1 MASVCNRRNLSD
13 RLIYLQVIGPGEWRG
28 SGPAMGLSSA
38 SRPGMA
44 TNQNTEI
51 KMKRILM
58 AAFCSLSMACG
69 TAVLAQ
75 AKPTTLK
82 FANFAGPTAY
92 LTKGMFE
99 PLIKDIQ
106 DDAQGTLKIQL
117 YSGGSLVKAEDTFDA
132 VRRGLVDMGW
142 GVTGYTP
149 GRFKVAD
156 IPEIP
161 FQARTL
167 REASTGVWRLYEEGL
182 MDGFDDVKVFA
193 LVSSGILTAHG
204 VSEINSLDDF
214 KGQRIRAA
222 GPLASASVEA
232 LGIIPV
238 GLPVPQTA
246 ENLSKKTLSGS
257 LNDWNAVYTW
267 QVLDFVPYHIDVP
280 MGSSTVFLVINK
292 RAYDRLAPEAKAA
305 LEKHGGANFVD
316 RWSEG
321 LGGENE
327 RLKQLLQQNP
337 AHTIVTPGEADF
349 ERWSAAVQPVIEKW
363 VGSVPQGERVWAVYT
378 EALESQRGAQ

>member
-1 MASVCNRRNLSD
+1 
-13 RLIYLQVIGPGEWRG
+13 
-28 SGPAMGLSSA
+28 
-38 SRPGMA
+38 
-44 TNQNTEI
+44 
-51 KMKRILM
+51 MKRILM
-58 AAFCSLSMACG
+58 AALCTFSLTCG
-69 TAVLAQ
+69 MTAT

-99 PLIKDIQ
+99 PLIKDIEE
-106 DDAQGTLKIQL
+106 DSQGTLKIQL

-149 GRFKVAD
+149 GRFKVGD

-161 FQARTL
+161 FQARTVG
-167 REASTGVWRLYEEGL
+167 EASNGVWRLYEEGL

-193 LVSSGILTAHG
+193 LVSSGILTGHS
-204 VSEINSLDDF
+204 VSEIDSLDDF

-238 GLPVPQTA
+238 GLPVSQTA

-292 RAYDRLAPEAKAA
+292 RVYDRLAPEAKAA
-305 LEKHGGANFVD
+305 LEKHGGANFLP

-327 RLKQLLQQNP
+327 RLRAQLAENP
-337 AHTIVTPGEADF
+337 AHTIVVPTEEDVA
-349 ERWSAAVQPVIEKW
+349 RWSAAVQPVVDAWIANTPE
-363 VGSVPQGERVWAVYT
+363 GERIWEVYT
-378 EALESQRGAQ
+378 QAIESQRGAQ

>member
-1 MASVCNRRNLSD
+1 
-13 RLIYLQVIGPGEWRG
+13 
-28 SGPAMGLSSA
+28 
-38 SRPGMA
+38 
-44 TNQNTEI
+44 
-51 KMKRILM
+51 MKRILM
-58 AAFCSLSMACG
+58 AALCAFSLTCG
-69 TAVLAQ
+69 VTAT

-82 FANFAGPTAY
+82 FANFAGPNAY

-99 PLIKDIQ
+99 PLIKDIEE
-106 DDAQGTLKIQL
+106 DSQGTLKIQL

-132 VRRGLVDMGW
+132 VRRGLVDMAW

-161 FQARTL
+161 FQARTVG
-167 REASTGVWRLYEEGL
+167 EASNGVWRLYEEGL

-193 LVSSGILTAHG
+193 MVSSGILTGHS
-204 VSEINSLDDF
+204 VSEISSLDDF

-238 GLPVPQTA
+238 GLPVSQTA

-280 MGSSTVFLVINK
+280 MGSSTVFLVINQ
-292 RAYDRLAPEAKAA
+292 RAYDRLPPEAKAA
-305 LEKHGGANFVD
+305 LEKHGGANFLP

-321 LGGENE
+321 LGGENA
-327 RLKQLLQQNP
+327 RLRAQLAENP
-337 AHTIVTPGEADF
+337 AHTIVTPSEADVA
-349 ERWSAAVQPVIEKW
+349 RWSAAIQPVIDTW
-363 VGSVPQGERVWAVYT
+363 VANTPNGQRVWEVYT
-378 EALESQRGAQ
+378 QGIESQRGAQ